1 MKKDYFLQS
10 VKLEDAL
17 EIVKDLYNASSYVP
31 QKETISVYDS
41 LHRIAFSSV
50 YAKVSSPSYNASA
63 MDGVTTK
70 SVLTENASEKTPITI
85 QKENYVQVNTGNVI
99 PDQFDTVI
107 MIEDIVLNE
116 DQSITIIKSHGL
128 YENIR
133 PIGEDIAMGDMILPK
148 NTIITPIHIAAL
160 LAGGIRQ
167 IDVIQKPRV
176 AIIPTG
182 DEIITDIDK
191 LEKGKIVDS
200 NSYFMKNEL
209 LTINASPTI
218 FDVCKD
224 NYSTLEKTILKATY
238 DFDLILIGAGS
249 SAGTKDYANLVIKN
263 NGELLVHGIS
273 IKPGKP
279 TIIGMINN
287 TPVIGIPGYP
297 VSTYISFDLIVKTLI
312 AHMTSLRPSPR
323 IKVKAKVSK
332 KIYSSLKNKEYI
344 RVQLGNVNGELI
356 ATPLA
361 RGAGITMSLVRAD
374 GLLIIDRL
382 NEGYVKGDFVDV
394 LLLKN
399 DVDVSN
405 TLVSIGSHD
414 VLLDIVN
421 DLMSNNGFHLSSSHV
436 GSFSGVLSMKN
447 NEAHIAP
454 VHILDKDGNYNEMLI
469 DQYLSKDYHLV
480 KGVSRIQGLYLK
492 KGNKKNIKSFEDL
505 MRKDVNFVNRQ
516 KGSGTRILFDYLLDK
531 MKINP
536 DNINGYSYE
545 LTTHTLVAAS
555 VLDERYDTGLGVKSV
570 AALYDLDFIEIANE
584 EYDFLVH
591 KDTLELESYKQFIQV
606 LQSCEFK
613 EKLDTLGGYKIEN
626 IGTIIK

>member
-1 MKKDYFLQS
+1 MKKDYYLQS

-17 EIVKDLYNASSYVP
+17 DIVKDLYNSSSYSP
-31 QKETISVYDS
+31 QKENISVYDS

-50 YAKVSSPSYNASA
+50 YAKASSPSYNASA
-63 MDGVTTK
+63 MDGVSTQ
-70 SVLTENASEKTPITI
+70 SILTEHAYEKHPITI

-107 MIEDIVLNE
+107 MIEDIVMNE

-148 NTIITPIHIAAL
+148 NTIITPIHISAL
-160 LAGGIRQ
+160 LAGGIST
-167 IDVIQKPRV
+167 IDVLQKPRV

-182 DEIITDIDK
+182 DEIVTDISK

-218 FDVCKD
+218 FDVCED
-224 NYSTLEKTILKATY
+224 DYSTLEKTILEASNDY
-238 DFDLILIGAGS
+238 DLVLIGAGS

-279 TIIGMINN
+279 TIIGMINK
-287 TPVIGIPGYP
+287 TPIVGIPGYP
-297 VSTYISFDLIVKTLI
+297 VSTYISFELIVKSLI
-312 AHMTSLRPSPR
+312 AYMTSQRPTPR
-323 IKVKAKVSK
+323 TTVKAKVSK
-332 KIYSSLKNKEYI
+332 KIYSSLKNKEYV

-374 GLLIIDRL
+374 GLLIVERL
-382 NEGYVKGDFVDV
+382 NEGYQKGDIVDV
-394 LLLKN
+394 LLLNK
-399 DVDVSN
+399 DIDVSS

-414 VLLDIVN
+414 ILLDIVN
-421 DLMSNNGFHLSSSHV
+421 DFMSNSGYHLSSSHV

-447 NEAHIAP
+447 QEAHIAP
-454 VHILDKDGNYNEMLI
+454 VHILGDNGNYNDFLI
-469 DQYLSKDYHLV
+469 EKYLSSEYHLV
-480 KGVSRIQGLYLK
+480 KGVSRIQGLYVK
-492 KGNKKNIKSFEDL
+492 KGNPKDIQSLNDL
-505 MRKDVNFVNRQ
+505 LREDVNFVNRQ
-516 KGSGTRILFDYLLDK
+516 KGSGTRILLDYLFDK
-531 MKINP
+531 KEINQK
-536 DNINGYSYE
+536 NINGYAYE

-555 VLDERYDTGLGVKSV
+555 VLDDRYDTGLGVQSV
-570 AALYDLDFIEIANE
+570 ASLYDLDFIEIAHE
-584 EYDFLVH
+584 EYDFLIH
-591 KDTLELESYKQFIQV
+591 KDTLKLDSYKQFIQV
-606 LQSCEFK
+606 LQSSDFK
-613 EKLDTLGGYKIEN
+613 EKLENLGGYKIN
-626 IGTIIK
+626 KIGSILK